1 MSLER
6 HLCMPHTRSCCPS
19 AWLKLP
25 TWQLHLVT
33 ADSQLAWP
41 MIYGLHKLTQWDLRH
56 ICAFTHTSK
65 CYMRLSSINTTG
77 PLRLSG
83 SSKCLE
89 PYLSLFKRELLVSI
103 WMTLEIGEADLWSM
117 QKIYTNLAFRSVL
130 HSQCYQ
136 PIKCIILWSI
146 LIPCAI
152 FFFQG

>member
-6 HLCMPHTRSCCPS
+6 HLCVPRTRSCCPS

-41 MIYGLHKLTQWDLRH
+41 MIYGLRKLTQRDLRH

-65 CYMRLSSINTTG
+65 CYMMLSSINTTG
-77 PLRLSG
+77 PLRLSD

-89 PYLSLFKRELLVSI
+89 PYLSLFKSELLVHLDDS
-103 WMTLEIGEADLWSM
+103 GNRWSRFM
-117 QKIYTNLAFRSVL
+117 KYAENYTNLVLRSVL

-136 PIKCIILWSI
+136 PVKCIILWSI